1 MAGRI
6 YRYEF
11 NEILKKIPDISTE
24 ERAYLNQVFQKDLID
39 GLTEFDLRQKIN
51 SLSYNQE
58 DQLDRWELE
67 SVKKKILERLA

>member
-1 MAGRI
+1 MTGRI

-11 NEILKKIPDISTE
+11 NEILKKTPDISTE

-39 GLTEFDLRQKIN
+39 GLTEFELKQKIN

-67 SVKKKILERLA
+67 SVKKKILDGLI